1 MQKVVSEFP
10 RYIVHYSAFAV
21 FWSHPNL
28 WFHKPACIDA
38 HWIGKYRQ
46 YIVFKH
52 IFVCEK
58 KVFFFFFMSC
68 PQYHDQTT
76 VDSQIKCLYLY
87 GFYFGRLMMPYQLFK
102 NINK

>member
-58 KVFFFFFMSC
+58 KVFFFFLWAV
-68 PQYHDQTT
+68 H
-76 VDSQIKCLYLY
+76 
-87 GFYFGRLMMPYQLFK
+87 
-102 NINK
+102 NIMIRQQWILK